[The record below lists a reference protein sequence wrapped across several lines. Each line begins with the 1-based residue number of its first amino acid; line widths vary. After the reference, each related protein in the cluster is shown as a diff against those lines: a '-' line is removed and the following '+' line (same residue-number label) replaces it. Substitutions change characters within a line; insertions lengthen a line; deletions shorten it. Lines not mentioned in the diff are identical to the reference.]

1 MRQLIKKC
9 LDQAE
14 KDEFAS
20 IAIPAIGTGN
30 LQCPRPEVTK
40 ILFEE
45 VTSYLAAHFWS
56 VIRDFCFVAYSGD
69 QATVTAF
76 LGMLSDPYVE
86 SLL

>member
-1 MRQLIKKC
+1 MRQLIEKC

-14 KDEFAS
+14 KDNFAS

-30 LQCPRPEVTK
+30 LNCPRPEVTK

-45 VTSYLAAHFWS
+45 VTNYLTVHPRSA
-56 VIRDFCFVAYSGD
+56 IRDVRFVAYTGD

-76 LGMLSDPYVE
+76 LGMLSD
-86 SLL
+86 

>member
-14 KDEFAS
+14 KDKFAS

-30 LQCPRPEVTK
+30 LQYPRSEVTK
-40 ILFEE
+40 IIFEE
-45 VTSYLAAHFWS
+45 VTSYLTAHPRS
-56 VIRDFCFVAYSGD
+56 AIIDVRFVAYSGD
-69 QATVTAF
+69 QLTVTAF
-76 LGMLSDPYVE
+76 LGMLSNSYVK